1 MELLSNGLEKIL
13 ILVISSLLN
22 IIDSEE
28 ADSPKVMKAKKA
40 KAASSAPRFSRT
52 STWKIKEKHF
62 FKQSRISSATY
73 HPASSMLSIGFATG
87 TFGIYMLPEFSCLH
101 TLGISQAKI
110 TAVAV
115 DPLGEWIAF
124 GCKSLGQILVWEWKS
139 ESYILKQQGH
149 HYDINALSYSL
160 DSQFIATGAQV

>member
-1 MELLSNGLEKIL
+1 
-13 ILVISSLLN
+13 
-22 IIDSEE
+22 
-28 ADSPKVMKAKKA
+28 
-40 KAASSAPRFSRT
+40 
-52 STWKIKEKHF
+52 
-62 FKQSRISSATY
+62 
-73 HPASSMLSIGFATG
+73 
-87 TFGIYMLPEFSCLH
+87 MLPEFSCLH

-115 DPLGEWIAF
+115 DPHGEWIAF

-160 DSQFIATGAQV
+160 DSQFIATGAQVYNYWLILSGRKGEAMERSVRFLLRDFHSAYRWSD